1 MAGAE
6 DRDAILHH
14 RDPVHDP
21 EPGDIQG
28 SLNSAARG
36 NEWKT
41 PMDISQL
48 HSKRISVIGA
58 ARSGVAVA
66 KLLQSQGSLVF
77 VSDKT
82 GHEKLKAE
90 AALLRELG
98 IPYELGDH
106 SDRVYDCS
114 LIVLSPGVPSNAPVV
129 LEARTRGINVVSEV
143 EVASWFCRS
152 PIIAIT
158 GSNGKTTTTTLIG
171 RILGDAKKKHTVA
184 GNIGTAFSSV
194 VLELAPTDFAVL
206 EISSFQLD
214 HCETFR
220 PHISAVMN
228 ITQNHMDRYDHSME
242 KYAAAK
248 ARIFMNQKDDD
259 VVIFDADDEYT
270 ATIVRNARCRRI
282 PFSIRQPL
290 TEGAYIDKGML
301 VTTMDG
307 KRTEVINVSDISIK
321 GPHNLYNAMA
331 ASLVGQLAGVHTA
344 SMRAT
349 LRNFKGVEHRQE
361 FVREVNG
368 IRFYND
374 SKATSV
380 EAVRYALQAFD
391 QPIVLM
397 LGGRDKGNDYS
408 QIMELVH
415 KHVRAIVAMGESAD
429 KVEKAFAGT
438 KPVQRTASIEEAI
451 LTAQKLAQPGDV
463 VLLSPACA
471 SFDWFENYEQRGRVF
486 KELVKNL

>member
-1 MAGAE
+1 
-6 DRDAILHH
+6 
-14 RDPVHDP
+14 
-21 EPGDIQG
+21 
-28 SLNSAARG
+28 
-36 NEWKT
+36 
-41 PMDISQL
+41 MDISQL
-48 HSKRISVIGA
+48 RNKRISVIGA
-58 ARSGVAVA
+58 ARSGIAVA

-82 GHEKLKAE
+82 GPEKLETE
-90 AALLRELG
+90 ARLLRELG
-98 IPYELGDH
+98 IAYELGGH

-114 LIVLSPGVPSNAPVV
+114 LIVISPGVPSNAPVV

-152 PIIAIT
+152 PIVAIT

-171 RILGDAKKKHTVA
+171 RILGDAKKKHAVA

-194 VLELAPTDFAVL
+194 VLELAPTDLAVL

-220 PHISAVMN
+220 PRISAIMN

-242 KYAAAK
+242 KYAGSK
-248 ARIFMNQKDDD
+248 ARIFMNQKDND
-259 VVIFDADDEYT
+259 VLLYDADDEQT
-270 ATIVRNARCRRI
+270 VKIVQGARCIRI
-282 PFSIRQPL
+282 PFSIRQRL
-290 TEGAYIDKGML
+290 TEGAYIEGGTL
-301 VTTMDG
+301 VTALDG
-307 KRTEVINVSDISIK
+307 KRAEVIKVEDISIK
-321 GPHNLYNAMA
+321 GPHNLYDAMA
-331 ASLVGQLAGVHTA
+331 ASLVGQLTGVGTA
-344 SMRAT
+344 SIRAT
-349 LRNFKGVEHRQE
+349 LKNFKAVEHRQE
-361 FVREVNG
+361 FVREVKG
-368 IRFYND
+368 VRYYND

-380 EAVRYALQAFD
+380 EAVRYALQAYD

-408 QIMELVH
+408 QIMDLVQ
-415 KHVRAIVAMGESAD
+415 KHVRAIVAMGESAE
-429 KVEKAFAGT
+429 KVEKAFSGT
-438 KPVQRTASIEEAI
+438 KPVRRANSIDEAVQ
-451 LTAQKLAQPGDV
+451 TAQSLAQRGDV